1 MDLGAFDRGYG
12 EYLSRVQF
20 DVKADDDVALESR
33 IALILQMAEVLHSSV
48 ALELDR
54 NGNIWLLLCTTLHQR
69 RY

>member
-33 IALILQMAEVLHSSV
+33 IALILQMAEVQHSSV
-48 ALELDR
+48 VVYDFYKQAVRQSE
-54 NGNIWLLLCTTLHQR
+54 G
-69 RY
+69 